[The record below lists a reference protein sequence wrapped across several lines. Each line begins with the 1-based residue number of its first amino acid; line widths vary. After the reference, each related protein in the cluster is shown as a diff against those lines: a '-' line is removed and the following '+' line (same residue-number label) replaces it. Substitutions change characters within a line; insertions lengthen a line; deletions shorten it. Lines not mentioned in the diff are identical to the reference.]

1 MAMLARLYSRR
12 IVNINVNIVLAGL
25 LAMGPTALVAHLT
38 HYIPHLTN
46 ALAITSIIL
55 LADALFDVA
64 IYYVL
69 HWLANHYPRKRQ
81 GPLGTVDLS
90 FIRDASLV
98 QFERAML
105 IPVFYGVTAGLSWW
119 LLHFKLAEREL
130 ATVISL
136 LCGIFSTRIIHSIW
150 MIRQERIRAR
160 ELCLISRET
169 QPAPAPPPG
178 EPGIVPPPASTETD
192 DTPTIAGSR

>member
-1 MAMLARLYSRR
+1 MALLARLYSRR
-12 IVNINVNIVLAGL
+12 LVNVNVNIVLAGL

-38 HYIPHLTN
+38 HYIPQLTD
-46 ALAITSIIL
+46 ARAITAIVL
-55 LADALFDVA
+55 VADAIFDVV

-69 HWLANHYPRKRQ
+69 HWLANHYPRKQ
-81 GPLGTVDLS
+81 TGAVNLS

-119 LLHFKLAEREL
+119 LLHAKVTGREW

-136 LCGIFSTRIIHSIW
+136 GSGIVTTRIIHTIW
-150 MIRQERIRAR
+150 MLRQERVKARAIRQSMG
-160 ELCLISRET
+160 LQS
-169 QPAPAPPPG
+169 PGSDPSSPPP
-178 EPGIVPPPASTETD
+178 PPPVEPSP
-192 DTPTIAGSR
+192 TPKQTLTGSR